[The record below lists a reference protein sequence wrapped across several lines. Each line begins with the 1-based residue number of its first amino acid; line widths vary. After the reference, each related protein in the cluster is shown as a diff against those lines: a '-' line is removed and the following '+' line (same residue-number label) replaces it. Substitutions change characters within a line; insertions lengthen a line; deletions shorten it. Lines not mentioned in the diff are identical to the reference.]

1 MKTNN
6 YSKLKT
12 IIQVM
17 GKYGIAPISKQKR
30 SNFVEDMGFDKVFL
44 DGLIYDVEDALK
56 VELQED
62 VARSLRS
69 PAELINHMLQYQN

>member
-17 GKYGIAPISKQKR
+17 GKYGIAPISKQKQ
-30 SNFVEDMGFDKVFL
+30 SYFMEDMGFDRVFL

-56 VELQED
+56 VELQEE
-62 VARSLRS
+62 VAQSFRS
-69 PAELINHMLQYQN
+69 PVELIDHMLQYQN